1 MRVYLDNN
9 RATMVDPQVV
19 EAMEPFYGELYADRD
34 APHRG
39 ARDAKKQYSI
49 AMEKIYTSIHA
60 KQSDTIAITSGAD
73 ESNSRLLNSIYLH
86 TILTGK
92 KHHII
97 ISERESRATM
107 SAIRYMSAQG
117 CHVSVLPLNSDGIVD
132 IGMLRDIIT
141 PKTALVSVAMVDA
154 ETGAIMPID
163 EIAQICQELK
173 VPLHSDATHA
183 IGKLPIDV
191 QMLGLDFMTL
201 SAETFHGVAGV
212 GALYIKDGSQIEG
225 LYRESQQTISTVG
238 MGKALELSADAQ
250 AFEMEDVKELRD
262 ELEEALREIPDSL
275 IISPWTHRVGNTVMV
290 AFEGVESEMLLWE
303 LDQVGISAYMESG
316 RSIIQSIGAD
326 ESLKHSLVGFA
337 LSRYSTQEEI
347 DYTKEQVTRCVAQI
361 RQTITNTQEEI
372 S

>member
-9 RATMVDPQVV
+9 RATLVDPQVV
-19 EAMEPFYGELYADRD
+19 EAIEPFYGELYADPR
-34 APHRG
+34 APHKH
-39 ARDAKKQYSI
+39 AQDVAKQYSI

-60 KQSDTIAITSGAD
+60 SKSDSIAITSGAD
-73 ESNSRLLNSIYLH
+73 ESNCRLLNSIYLH

-97 ISERESRATM
+97 ISERESEATM
-107 SAIRYMSAQG
+107 RAIRYMSEQG
-117 CHVSVLPLNSDGIVD
+117 CHISVLPLDSNGIVD
-132 IGMLRDIIT
+132 ISMLRDTIT
-141 PKTALVSVAMVDA
+141 PKTALVSVTMVDA
-154 ETGAIMPID
+154 QTGAIMPID

-183 IGKLPIDV
+183 MGKLPIDV
-191 QMLGLDFMTL
+191 QMLGLDFLTL
-201 SAETFHGVAGV
+201 SAETFHGVGGV
-212 GALYIKDGSQIEG
+212 GALYIKDGSGIEG
-225 LYRESQQTISTVG
+225 LNIDNHNIMGTVG

-262 ELEEALREIPDSL
+262 ELEETLREIPDSL
-275 IISPWTHRVGNTVMV
+275 IISPWTHRVGNTILV

-303 LDQVGISAYMESG
+303 LDQVGISAYRETN
-316 RSIIQSIGAD
+316 RTLIESIGAD
-326 ESLKHSLVGFA
+326 VSLKHSLVGFA

-347 DYTKEQVTRCVAQI
+347 DYAKEQITRCVTHI

-372 S
+372 